1 MTGLRRIEPVNM
13 VGLEPAKP
21 ETGAPIFEWVDPRSL
36 YVDGRYQRGIADR
49 GLRQIRRIIEQFD
62 WAKFKAPTV
71 CYAENAS
78 GETCL
83 FVIDGQH
90 TAIAAAS
97 NPHVQEI
104 PVQIVEASTIE
115 TQAGA
120 FIGLNR
126 DRLNVTPMQLHHAA
140 VAAGDPEAVTVEQ
153 VCQRAGVTIL
163 RHPPHGGEYKPRD
176 TVAISAIAQLIDR
189 RGAMRARQILEVLA
203 KADRA
208 PIKAAEIKA
217 AELLLMDSQFNEQI
231 THEDLTATVAGEFED
246 EAKLF
251 AATHKIPGWQALA
264 RVWFQHC
271 KKRKRAA

>member
-1 MTGLRRIEPVNM
+1 MSNLRRIEPVNM
-13 VGLEPAKP
+13 AGLNPVKP
-21 ETGAPIFEWVDPRSL
+21 ETGAPIFEMVDPKAL

-71 CYAENAS
+71 CYAENEA

-83 FVIDGQH
+83 FVLDGQH

-97 NPHVQEI
+97 NPYLTEI

-115 TQAGA
+115 SQAGA

-140 VAAGDPEAVTVEQ
+140 VAAGDEDAITIEQ
-153 VCQRAGVTIL
+153 VCERAGITIL
-163 RHPPHGGEYKPRD
+163 RHPPHGGEYKPCE
-176 TVAISAIAQLIDR
+176 TVAINAIAGLINR
-189 RGAMRARQILEVLA
+189 RHAMGARQILEVLA
-203 KADRA
+203 RAECA

-217 AELLLMDSQFNEQI
+217 AELLLTDPQFSDHI
-231 THEDLTATVAGEFED
+231 THEDLTVTISGDFED

-251 AATHKIPGWQALA
+251 AATHKIAGWEALA

-271 KKRKRAA
+271 KKRRKSA